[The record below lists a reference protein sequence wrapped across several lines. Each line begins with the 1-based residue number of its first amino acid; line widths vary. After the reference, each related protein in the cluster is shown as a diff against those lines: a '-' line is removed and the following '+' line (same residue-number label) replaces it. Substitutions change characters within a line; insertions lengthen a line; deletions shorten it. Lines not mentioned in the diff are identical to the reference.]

1 MIHQIKIGP
10 LVFIP
15 KDKIIRGEHDPDL
28 MSTEIK
34 VHRVVDMGSGSVTS
48 PKSKK
53 KYVPRT
59 KAFKTEAEWM

>member
-1 MIHQIKIGP
+1 MIHQFKIGP
-10 LVFIP
+10 FVFIP
-15 KDKIIRGEHDPDL
+15 KDKIIRGEHDPDI

-59 KAFKTEAEWM
+59 KSSKTKAERM